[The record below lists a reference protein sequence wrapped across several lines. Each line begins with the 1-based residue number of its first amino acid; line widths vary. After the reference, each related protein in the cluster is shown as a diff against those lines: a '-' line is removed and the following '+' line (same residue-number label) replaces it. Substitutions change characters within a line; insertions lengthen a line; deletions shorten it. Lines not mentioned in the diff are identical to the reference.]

1 MKDLVNLG
9 VNIVALEKKDHKYG
23 MTCAWMTQIDEDKL
37 IMLIGSQSETVK
49 HIEEGDFI
57 GVSALSELQVDIAKR
72 FGESHSKKVNK
83 FSNLSYENEDGAIM
97 INKACRLMK
106 CRVLSIGRIVDN
118 DEDYLIQVEV
128 VSMECNSNKFLSMT
142 KYRDLTED

>member
-9 VNIVALEKKDHKYG
+9 VNIVALEKNDHKYG
-23 MTCAWMTQIDEDKL
+23 MTCAWMTHIDEDKL
-37 IMLIGSQSETVK
+37 IMLLGSQSETVK

-128 VSMECNSNKFLSMT
+128 VSMECNNNKFLSMT

>member
-9 VNIVALEKKDHKYG
+9 VNIVALEKNDHKYG

-57 GVSALSELQVDIAKR
+57 GISALSELQVDIAKR
-72 FGESHSKKVNK
+72 FG
-83 FSNLSYENEDGAIM
+83 
-97 INKACRLMK
+97 KAGPFRLHGCRRRSLRK
-106 CRVLSIGRIVDN
+106 R
-118 DEDYLIQVEV
+118 
-128 VSMECNSNKFLSMT
+128 
-142 KYRDLTED
+142 

>member
-9 VNIVALEKKDHKYG
+9 VNIVALEKNDHKYG

-106 CRVLSIGRIVDN
+106 CRVLNIGRIVDN

>member
-9 VNIVALEKKDHKYG
+9 VNIVALEKNDHKYG

-37 IMLIGSQSETVK
+37 IMLIGSQSDTVK

>member
-9 VNIVALEKKDHKYG
+9 VNIVALEKNDHKYG

-128 VSMECNSNKFLSMT
+128 VSMECNNNKFLSMT

>member
-9 VNIVALEKKDHKYG
+9 VNIVALEKNDHKYG

-106 CRVLSIGRIVDN
+106 CRVLSIGRIVD
-118 DEDYLIQVEV
+118 YCGIGRGIHFAVL
-128 VSMECNSNKFLSMT
+128 
-142 KYRDLTED
+142 

>member
-9 VNIVALEKKDHKYG
+9 VNIVALEKNDHKYG

>member
-9 VNIVALEKKDHKYG
+9 VNIVALEKNDHKYG

-49 HIEEGDFI
+49 HIEKGDFI